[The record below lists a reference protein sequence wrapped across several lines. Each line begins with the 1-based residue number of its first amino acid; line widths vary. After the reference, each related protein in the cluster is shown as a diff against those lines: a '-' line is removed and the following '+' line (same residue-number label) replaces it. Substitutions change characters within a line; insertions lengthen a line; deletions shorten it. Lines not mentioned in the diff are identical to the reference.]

1 MELLTLISW
10 VCHKPPLTMRWVMER
25 FLATAI
31 NWPQIND
38 SSVINDA
45 ALSFLPFSPG
55 VSLRSSVCRRCLSSA
70 CRRPSQPRG
79 FSVYLPLLGQ
89 PRPVMCKKKQKNV
102 PNKATVTLAGGLD
115 RPPPPS
121 HFPLP
126 QPQEVPLSPPCP
138 HLCNLTQLNRAPTN
152 PPVVNFTVTSDNPS
166 SHS

>member
-70 CRRPSQPRG
+70 GRRPSQPWG
-79 FSVYLPLLGQ
+79 FSVYLLLLGQ
-89 PRPVMCKKKQKNV
+89 PRPVMCKKTV

-115 RPPPPS
+115 QLPPPS
-121 HFPLP
+121 HFPC
-126 QPQEVPLSPPCP
+126 LSHRKSLFPPPCP

-152 PPVVNFTVTSDNPS
+152 PPSGHFTVTSDNPS